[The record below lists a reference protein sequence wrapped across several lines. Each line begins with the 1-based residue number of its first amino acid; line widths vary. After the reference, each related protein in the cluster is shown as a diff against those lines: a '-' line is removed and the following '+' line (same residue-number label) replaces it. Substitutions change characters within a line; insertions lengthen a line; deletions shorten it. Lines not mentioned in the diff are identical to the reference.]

1 MGSPLS
7 PIISDIVMDDLEK
20 ECLSKLTF
28 KLPFYFRYVDD
39 IITAAPPDI
48 IDTILNAF
56 NNYNNKLKFT
66 IEKKSN
72 NQISFL
78 DVLLIRNGNTIKTNW
93 YQKTHKFK

>member
-7 PIISDIVMDDLEK
+7 PIISDIVMEDLER

-28 KLPFYFRYVDD
+28 KLPFYFRYVDV
-39 IITAAPPDI
+39 IITAASPDK

-66 IEKKSN
+66 IENESL

-78 DVLLIRNGNTIKTNW
+78 DILLIRSGNTIKTNW
-93 YQKTHKFK
+93 